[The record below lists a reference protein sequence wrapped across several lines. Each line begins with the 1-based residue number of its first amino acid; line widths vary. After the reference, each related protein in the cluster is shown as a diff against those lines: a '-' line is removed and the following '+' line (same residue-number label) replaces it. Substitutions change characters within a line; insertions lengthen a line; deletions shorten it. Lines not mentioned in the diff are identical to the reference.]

1 MLGLETSHASWEL
14 KGLLLLPGKISF
26 WRGGALPRE
35 GPGLDCLFPL
45 HFHGL
50 GVGWPARQAVA
61 VGREF
66 CQLLSHLP
74 GDHPRNELRIFRD
87 LGLTSGRTSWQGQL
101 LDGVRENE
109 ESSLIYI

>member
-45 HFHGL
+45 YFHGL
-50 GVGWPARQAVA
+50 GVGWPACQAVA

-66 CQLLSHLP
+66 ASSSPTYLETTQEMS
-74 GDHPRNELRIFRD
+74 FVF
-87 LGLTSGRTSWQGQL
+87 LG
-101 LDGVRENE
+101 
-109 ESSLIYI
+109 I